1 MFRTQL
7 YKRTLMSN
15 KEPAPEASEKF
26 ELLKSLLQ
34 EMFQLDRGDLDF
46 GLYRI
51 MNLKAKEINDFLD
64 HELLPEVKEV
74 LSGVT
79 NEERQNLEKS
89 IRSATEM
96 DKELMI
102 DPATSRTIIK
112 LKEQLAEAKVDAEAE
127 GDVYDHLVNFFS
139 RYYFEGDFIS
149 QRRYSNSNRPS
160 YLIPYDGEEVKLH
173 WASADQFYIKTTENY
188 ASYAFTVGQNETK
201 HRVLFEIG
209 KANSEKDNIKEA
221 SGNQRRFCLA
231 GGKQAVE
238 VNRGELIVRFEH
250 RPLTQGEKKK
260 YPGNGASQ
268 QARINESTI
277 KKILQSLDS
286 NWLSLL
292 TAPQPTQLNSDRTV
306 IQKHVERYT
315 AKNSFDYFIHKN
327 LNGFLTG
334 ELERYL
340 LSEVLSLDEM
350 SLGDTNKLRRAIKRT
365 HAIRHVGNKIIAFLS
380 QLEQFQKNLWLKK
393 KFVLD
398 TQWCVT
404 LDRIPESFYAEVATN
419 EEQVNEWVQ
428 LFSIDELKS
437 DFGNSG
443 NGYSKP
449 LSVDFLKLNPYLILD
464 TRHFDAD
471 FTARI
476 LTALSDNGPLD
487 EQLDGLLVQG
497 ENFQALN
504 LLQKRYQD
512 QIKCIHID
520 PPYNTQTSG
529 FLYKNNYQ
537 HSSWL
542 SMMQDRIIAGIG
554 LLNEEGSFLCHI
566 DENEYERLHLLFERI
581 GIPNAST
588 VVWDKRNPMTGGG
601 GIAVQHEYV
610 IWRTNSE
617 RAFDLRNGNFRSI
630 IEEAQEIIK
639 NHNGPTHEAKKE
651 FSRWVKSNKTLSG
664 GEKAYSKF
672 DNSGRVYR
680 EVSLRAPEP
689 RTDPK
694 FFQPLIH
701 PETNKPCPV
710 PANGF
715 SRTPETLQTMMQRGE
730 ILFGKDETIQP
741 QQKRFLTE
749 DAKKQFSSVTR
760 NARKGKADLKRF
772 GLDDFPYC
780 HSNSFY
786 IGFVGAVAD
795 EPNDIVLDYFAG
807 SGTSGHATIQLNRE
821 DGRRRKYVLV
831 EMSYYFDTILLPRI
845 KKAIYSQHWK
855 EGKPLSRDGTT
866 QFLKVIRLESYEDTL
881 DGLEL
886 SPASEELTTQK
897 SPLAEDYRLRY
908 SLCSETSC
916 SPNLLG
922 KDFTNPHSYQLSIV
936 RDGRRREV
944 SADLC
949 ETFNYLIGLRV
960 DSRLSIDGIL
970 AFTGKDAEGH
980 KCLILWRDV
989 EMVDNTALENWF
1001 RENRS
1006 KFGSSLK
1013 IIYVNGDHTLNA
1025 IRENH
1030 ESWSAKTL
1038 EPEFRRLMFEE

>member
-1 MFRTQL
+1 M
-7 YKRTLMSN
+7 
-15 KEPAPEASEKF
+15 SEKF

-34 EMFQLDRGDLDF
+34 EMFQLDRGELDF

-51 MNLKAKEINDFLD
+51 MNLKAREINDFLD
-64 HELLPEVKEV
+64 HDLLPEVKEV
-74 LSGVT
+74 LSGIT
-79 NEERQNLEKS
+79 NEERQNLEKLIES
-89 IRSATEM
+89 DTKKAR
-96 DKELMI
+96 ELMV
-102 DPATSRTIIK
+102 DPATSGKITK

-127 GDVYDHLVNFFS
+127 GDVYNHLVNFFS
-139 RYYFEGDFIS
+139 RYYVEGDFIS
-149 QRRYSNSNRPS
+149 QRRYSSGNGPS

-188 ASYAFTVGQNETK
+188 SSYAFTVVQNETK

-209 KANSEKDNIKEA
+209 KADSEKDNIKEA

-231 GGKQAVE
+231 KGKQAVE
-238 VNRGELIVRFEH
+238 FNDSELIVRFEH
-250 RPLTQGEKKK
+250 RSLTQDEKRK

-268 QARINESTI
+268 QARINESTV

-292 TAPQPTQLNSDRTV
+292 TATEPTQLNADRTV

-327 LNGFLTG
+327 LNDFLTG
-334 ELERYL
+334 ELERYV
-340 LSEVLSLDEM
+340 LSEVLSLDEI
-350 SLGDTNKLRRAIKRT
+350 SLGDSNRLRRAIKRA
-365 HAIRHVGNKIIAFLS
+365 HAIRHVGIKIIAFLS
-380 QLEQFQKNLWLKK
+380 QLEQFQKTLWLKK

-404 LDRIPESFYAEVATN
+404 LDRIPESFYAEIAAN

-428 LFSIDELKS
+428 LFSIDELTG

-443 NGYSKP
+443 NGYSVP
-449 LSVDFLKLNPYLILD
+449 PSVEFLKFNPYLILD
-464 TRHFDAD
+464 TRYFDAD

-504 LLQKRYQD
+504 LLQNRYQG
-512 QIKCIHID
+512 QIKCVHID

-554 LLNEEGSFLCHI
+554 LLNEKGAFLCHI

-630 IEEAQEIIK
+630 LEEAQKIIK
-639 NHNGPTHEAKKE
+639 NHNGPTKEARKE
-651 FSRWVKSNKTLSG
+651 FSSWVQNNNALSI
-664 GEKAYSKF
+664 GEKTYNNF
-672 DNSGRVYR
+672 DDSGRVYTS
-680 EVSLRAPEP
+680 VSLRAPEP

-715 SRTPETLQTMMQRGE
+715 SRTPETLQAMKQRGE

-741 QQKRFLTE
+741 RQKRFLTE
-749 DAKKQFSSVTR
+749 DARKQFSSVTR

-786 IGFVGAVAD
+786 IELVGAVAD

-845 KKAIYSQHWK
+845 KKSVYSQHWK
-855 EGKPLSRDGTT
+855 EGKPLSRDGIT
-866 QFLKVIRLESYEDTL
+866 QFFKVIRLESYEDTL

-886 SPASEELTTQK
+886 TPVSGELTTQK
-897 SPLAEDYRLRY
+897 SALAEDYRLRY
-908 SLCSETSC
+908 SLGSETSG

-922 KDFTNPHSYQLSIV
+922 KDFINPDSYQLSIV

-960 DSRLSIDGIL
+960 NSRLSIDGVL
-970 AFTGKDAEGH
+970 AFTGKDAKGYE
-980 KCLILWRDV
+980 CLVLWRDV
-989 EMVDNTALENWF
+989 EAVDNDALENWF
-1001 RENRS
+1001 KENKS
-1006 KFGSSLK
+1006 KFGSSLE
-1013 IIYVNGDHTLNA
+1013 IVYVNGDHTLNA

-1030 ESWSAKTL
+1030 ERWSAKAL